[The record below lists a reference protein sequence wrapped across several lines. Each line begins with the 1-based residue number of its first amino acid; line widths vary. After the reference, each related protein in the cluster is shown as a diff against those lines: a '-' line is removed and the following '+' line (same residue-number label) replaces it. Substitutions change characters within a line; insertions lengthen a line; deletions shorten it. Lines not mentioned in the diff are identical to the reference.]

1 MARFADLPTE
11 LELQIASHLSSKDLA
26 SYARIGKVQAKVARE
41 HLYSA
46 PTIEQ
51 PDEGHRLMMLLRTL
65 FARPQLINSIHS
77 LSLAIVNC
85 TMPFGLGSTA
95 EEAEA
100 TRIDWDTTKIARFV

>member
-1 MARFADLPTE
+1 CYDLDVDILAILLPRDRTCTYALSMARFADLPTE

-51 PDEGHRLMMLLRTL
+51 PMRG
-65 FARPQLINSIHS
+65 I
-77 LSLAIVNC
+77 
-85 TMPFGLGSTA
+85 G
-95 EEAEA
+95 
-100 TRIDWDTTKIARFV
+100 